1 LHLQWQKDT
10 IAILFL
16 ALHNHSNKQGQFMR
30 RCFLFLAAIALM
42 QPLFAQQQGQTAN
55 TQVNGQTFEEMV
67 KALERPDRASWQKPE
82 EVIAALGPIKG
93 LKVVDIG
100 CGTGYFS
107 FRLEQ
112 AGANVIAAD
121 IDERFLGYV
130 DSVRK
135 ARGITEKNLQTRKLP
150 ADDPK
155 LDKREVNIAFMVN
168 TYHHIE
174 NRKAYFAKVKAGLKG
189 QGFVVIID
197 YFKKELPIGPP
208 VSMKLSA
215 EEIIRELTLA
225 GFSNF
230 KVDDKMLPFQ
240 YILYAQ

>member
-1 LHLQWQKDT
+1 M
-10 IAILFL
+10 IRSILL
-16 ALHNHSNKQGQFMR
+16 V
-30 RCFLFLAAIALM
+30 AAIAFI
-42 QPLFAQQQGQTAN
+42 QPIFAQQQGQTAN
-55 TQVNGQTFEEMV
+55 AHMNEQSFEELV
-67 KALERPDRASWQKPE
+67 KAFERADRASWQKPD
-82 EVIAALGPIKG
+82 EVIVALGPIKG
-93 LKVVDIG
+93 LRIIDIG

-121 IDERFLGYV
+121 VDDRFIKYV

-135 ARGITEKNLQTRKLP
+135 ARGITEKNLHTRKVP

-155 LDKREVNIAFMVN
+155 LEKREVNLALLVN

-197 YFKKELPIGPP
+197 YFKKEMPMGPP

-240 YILYAQ
+240 FILYAQ

>member
-1 LHLQWQKDT
+1 M
-10 IAILFL
+10 A
-16 ALHNHSNKQGQFMR
+16 NKTSPETSGRTKNEHMKR
-30 RCFLFLAAIALM
+30 ISL
-42 QPLFAQQQGQTAN
+42 LFACFGFFQIGIAQGEQGQTA
-55 TQVNGQTFEEMV
+55 QGHMSEQSFEEQV
-67 KALERPDRASWQKPE
+67 KTLERPNRDSWQKPDD
-82 EVIAALGPIKG
+82 VIAALGQIKG
-93 LKVVDIG
+93 QRIIDIG

-107 FRLEQ
+107 FRLEK

-121 IDERFLGYV
+121 VDDRFLGYV

-135 ARGITEKNLQTRKLP
+135 ARGVSEKNLQTRKLP

-155 LDKREVNIAFMVN
+155 LDKREVNMAILVN

-174 NRKAYFAKVKAGLKG
+174 NRKAYFAKVKAGLKS

-240 YILYAQ
+240 YVLYAQ

>member
-1 LHLQWQKDT
+1 MIRYL
-10 IAILFL
+10 
-16 ALHNHSNKQGQFMR
+16 
-30 RCFLFLAAIALM
+30 LAAAVTLIFH
-42 QPLFAQQQGQTAN
+42 PLQAQEQGHAAHGQSA
-55 TQVNGQTFEEMV
+55 TQSFEEMV
-67 KALERPDRASWQKPE
+67 KALERPDRASWQKPD
-82 EVIAALGPIKG
+82 EVIKAFGPLKG
-93 LKVVDIG
+93 TKIYDLG

-107 FRLEQ
+107 FLLEQ

-121 IDERFLGYV
+121 IDERYLKYV

-135 ARGITEKNLQTRKLP
+135 ARGISEKNLQTRKIP

-155 LDKREVNIAFMVN
+155 LEKREVNLVLLVN

-174 NRKAYFAKVKAGLKG
+174 NRKAYFAKVKAGLKS
-189 QGFVVIID
+189 QGFMVIVD
-197 YFKKELPIGPP
+197 FFKKDLPIGPP
-208 VSMKLSA
+208 LSMKLSA

>member
-1 LHLQWQKDT
+1 M
-10 IAILFL
+10 IRSILL
-16 ALHNHSNKQGQFMR
+16 V
-30 RCFLFLAAIALM
+30 AAIAFI
-42 QPLFAQQQGQTAN
+42 QPIFAQQQGQTAN
-55 TQVNGQTFEEMV
+55 AHMNEQSFEELV
-67 KALERPDRASWQKPE
+67 KAFERADRASWQKPD
-82 EVIAALGPIKG
+82 EVIVALGPIKG
-93 LKVVDIG
+93 LRIIDIG

-121 IDERFLGYV
+121 VDDRFIKYV

-135 ARGITEKNLQTRKLP
+135 ARGITEKNLQTRKVP

-155 LDKREVNIAFMVN
+155 LEKREVNLALLVN

-197 YFKKELPIGPP
+197 YFKKEMPMGPP

-240 YILYAQ
+240 FILYAQ

>member
-1 LHLQWQKDT
+1 M
-10 IAILFL
+10 IRSILL
-16 ALHNHSNKQGQFMR
+16 V
-30 RCFLFLAAIALM
+30 AAIALI
-42 QPLFAQQQGQTAN
+42 QPVFAQQQGQTAN
-55 TQVNGQTFEEMV
+55 AHMNEQSFEELV
-67 KALERPDRASWQKPE
+67 KAFERPDRASWQKPD

-93 LKVVDIG
+93 LRIIDIG

-121 IDERFLGYV
+121 VDDRFIKYV

-135 ARGITEKNLQTRKLP
+135 ARGITEKNLQTRKVP

-155 LDKREVNIAFMVN
+155 LEKREVNLALLVN

-197 YFKKELPIGPP
+197 YFKKEMPMGPP

-215 EEIIRELTLA
+215 DEIIRELTLA
-225 GFSNF
+225 GFTKF
-230 KVDDKMLPFQ
+230 KVDDKLLPFQ
-240 YILYAQ
+240 FVLYAL